1 MPSLRSRLS
10 AAVLVAV
17 VLGVAAAA
25 RTAGGENAAAG
36 ATVAGVVAGTA
47 HLTIVGSTGV
57 PGGTVGVQ
65 IVLSDDVDEAAIS
78 ADLDIFYPAEL
89 FEFFPPVAQ
98 HCTVDPR
105 IAETHEV
112 GGTVP
117 QPGLLRFALFST
129 MTLTPVGNGP
139 LATCD
144 FHILPGAMTG
154 TAAALIVQFASL
166 RGADGFIPAEGVAGA
181 ITITDVTPEP
191 TPTET
196 PVPPPCVGDCDGN
209 RIVSIAELIRGV
221 NISLGRNDL
230 SVCPAFDAN
239 ADGNVSIAELITAV
253 NRLLLGCDS

>member
-1 MPSLRSRLS
+1 MRSKLS
-10 AAVLVAV
+10 IAAFIAI

-25 RTAGGENAAAG
+25 RTAAGENAAAA

-47 HLTIVGSTGV
+47 HLTIIGGTGV

-89 FEFFPPVAQ
+89 IEFFPRVAEN
-98 HCTVDPR
+98 CTVDPR

-112 GGTVP
+112 GGTIP
-117 QPGLLRFALFST
+117 QPGLLRFALFSST
-129 MTLTPVGNGP
+129 TLEAVGNGP

-144 FHILPGAMTG
+144 FHILPGATTG
-154 TAAALIVQFASL
+154 TSAALIVQFAQL
-166 RGADGFIPAEGVAGA
+166 RGADGFIPAEGVPGS

-209 RIVSIAELIRGV
+209 RVVTVAELIRGV
-221 NISLGRNDL
+221 NISLGRQEL
-230 SVCPAFDAN
+230 SVCAAFDAN
-239 ADGNVSIAELITAV
+239 GDESVSIAELITAV
-253 NRLLLGCDS
+253 NRTLQGCGT